1 MAYTEIDD
9 PSAYFQTTLYTGN
22 GTAIGSGGNAITN
35 SGNSSLQPDMV
46 WIKNR
51 VDTDSHSITDS
62 VRGVTKYVLPDSDSQ
77 GDTDAN
83 GLAVFG
89 SNGFTVGS
97 NNTFNGNTHAFVSW
111 NWKAGTSFTNDA
123 SSTSIGTIDSAGS
136 FNNDAGFSI
145 CSFTGNGTSGASVK
159 HGLSTKPAWMLIKNR
174 DETDSWQVYHHK
186 NTSAPATE
194 TLQLNEN
201 GATSD
206 TSNRWNDTEPTTAI
220 LTLGNNTTVNKNG
233 VKYIG
238 YIFSEKKGYS
248 KFGSY
253 VGNNNADGT
262 FVYTGFKP
270 ALVIAKNS
278 VASEGWSIFD
288 NKRSTSGG
296 NNVINDL
303 LVPSSTEAEISQ
315 NVCDFV
321 SNGFKFRHVDGKYH
335 NNGGTY
341 IYMAFAETPMVTSTG
356 IPTTAR

>member
-1 MAYTEIDD
+1 MAYTTIDK
-9 PSAYFQTTLYTGN
+9 PSDHFDTKLYTGTS
-22 GTAIGSGGNAITN
+22 GAINITGLDFQPDWVWCKN
-35 SGNSSLQPDMV
+35 RASGNRHAV
-46 WIKNR
+46 F
-51 VDTDSHSITDS
+51 DS
-62 VRGVTKYVLPDSDSQ
+62 VRGVTKRIRTDGTDVEVADPDTLTSFNSD
-77 GDTDAN
+77 
-83 GLAVFG
+83 
-89 SNGFTVGS
+89 GFTVGADAEAYGVNA
-97 NNTFNGNTHAFVSW
+97 NNDAFVSW

-278 VASEGWSIFD
+278 GASEGWSIFD

-341 IYMAFAETPMVTSTG
+341 IYMAFAEQPFVTSTG
-356 IPTTAR
+356 VPATAR